1 MNKYYTFISILLATL
16 LSSCDNDKVQII
28 PNSIDTNV
36 NSTNC
41 TDFSSISFSSQVQ
54 PILSQLCMNCHSQ
67 GASLELY
74 NYSKVSQLALSGQLG
89 GCLNGDQ
96 TYLQMPLVG
105 SIDSCSIKIIN
116 NWILQ
121 GCLDN

>member
-1 MNKYYTFISILLATL
+1 MNKYCIFITILLAIL
-16 LSSCDNDKVQII
+16 FSSCDNDKVPII
-28 PNSIDTNV
+28 PYSIDTNLD
-36 NSTNC
+36 SLYC
-41 TDFSSISFSSQVQ
+41 TDFASISFSSQVQ
-54 PILSQLCMNCHSQ
+54 PILAQLCMNCHSQ
-67 GASLELY
+67 GASIELY
-74 NYSKVSQLALSGQLG
+74 NYSKVSQLAFSGQLG